1 MAFDTGQSDGDAFRI
16 SRGEAMQRA
25 RKRRWERRKDQM
37 ATRVTRAGGAGL
49 ATVVA
54 MILWGFAIGP
64 LGIGG
69 VLLGV
74 LLGMVAMVTGMALP
88 VGGSSDDADALDKLP
103 PAELPA
109 RTDAWLDR
117 QRRQLPRGAS
127 PALDAISARLTS
139 LEPQLRQVPDNHVVA
154 QDVARLLSRHLPELV
169 ERYLRV
175 PPEQRGAVV
184 ESDGRSL
191 DASLIDGLAA
201 VERELAKAS
210 AALAEADR
218 TAVRVQGKFLEA
230 KAQDAG

>member
-1 MAFDTGQSDGDAFRI
+1 MAFDTGPEDAEAFRI

-25 RKRRWERRKDQM
+25 RRRRWERRKEQM

-49 ATVVA
+49 ATLLG
-54 MILWGFAIGP
+54 MIVWGFAIGP
-64 LGIGG
+64 LGVGG
-69 VLLGV
+69 VLLGI
-74 LLGMVAMVTGMALP
+74 LLGLVGMVTGMALP
-88 VGGSSDDADALDKLP
+88 VGGSSDDADGLDKLP

-117 QRRQLPRGAS
+117 QRRQLPRTAG

-139 LEPQLRQVPDNHVVA
+139 LERQLAQVPENHVVA

-175 PPEQRGAVV
+175 PPEQRAAVV

-191 DASLIDGLAA
+191 DASLIDGLNA
-201 VERELAKAS
+201 VEKELARAS
-210 AALAEADR
+210 ASLAEADR
-218 TAVRVQGKFLEA
+218 AAVRVQGKFLEA